1 MRICSD
7 DDQSLLQ
14 DNFSD
19 CLSTVKSFQV
29 GNGIYDL
36 DDTNV
41 NEALVASDLSE
52 ADLATEEGNF
62 RFDQVYMPGKYQQY
76 NLSYF
81 SLIMEQAVIMV

>member
-1 MRICSD
+1 M
-7 DDQSLLQ
+7 
-14 DNFSD
+14 
-19 CLSTVKSFQV
+19 STVKSFQV

-36 DDTNV
+36 DDTDV
-41 NEALVASDLSE
+41 NEALVTSDLSE
-52 ADLATEEGNF
+52 ADLAAEEGNF